1 MGFFDIFKVGQFK
14 KQIALLE
21 QNNQNIVSEL
31 TQLRQKYAELGG
43 FQLDEIKQMTAELQN
58 SYSAKSAKLES
69 DYVTRMTELDQ
80 SAAARQNYLQS
91 QLKDASSKL
100 DTCTAEL
107 HEKTETVQKLDKR
120 VESQTKKLRREKE
133 LYNAM
138 KHSLD
143 CWESYEP
150 TKFSDYLSS
159 LSLEE
164 ANDYAPSV
172 ILKLHSMDIKSLR
185 SAYKENDK
193 QIDQLLKTYAA
204 RYTTKAN
211 KSIYQLMVIA
221 LRAELQNILTNLRY
235 EKLDKAIE
243 QVKTVTSN
251 YLEIAGNGNQS
262 IAGTLQKFIGEVEY
276 LFINAVKIE
285 YNYYVKKEQ
294 SKQEQAALREQMRQ
308 EAEERKALEA
318 ERKRIEAEEQKYNAE
333 LEKLNIQLKT
343 AQDSEI
349 EKLKARIL
357 ELQGH
362 LSEVAVKREEIAT
375 LSMGKAG
382 NVYIISNAGSFGE
395 GVFKVG
401 MTRRLNPQERVDELG
416 NASVPFRFDVH
427 SFIFSNDA
435 VGLETEL
442 HKRLNDKRVNKVN
455 MRKEFFRVSLDELEQ
470 IVLEIDPTA
479 EFRRTVA
486 AEEFLQSQSSDE
498 NYTSEYTEFDDE
510 DDDPIEEE

>member
-1 MGFFDIFKVGQFK
+1 MGFCDIFKVGQFK
-14 KQIALLE
+14 NQIASLE
-21 QNNQNIVSEL
+21 QNNQTMNSEL
-31 TQLRQKYAELGG
+31 MQLRQKYAELGG

-58 SYSAKSAKLES
+58 NYSIKSAQLEN
-69 DYVTRMTELDQ
+69 DYSTRMTELDL
-80 SAAARQNYLQS
+80 SVATRQNYLQS
-91 QLKDASSKL
+91 QLNDVSSRL
-100 DTCTAEL
+100 NSCITEL
-107 HEKTETVQKLDKR
+107 QEKTETIQKLDKR

-138 KHSLD
+138 VHSLKS
-143 CWESYEP
+143 WEAYEP
-150 TKFSDYLSS
+150 VKFADYLSS
-159 LSLEE
+159 LSVEE
-164 ANDYAPSV
+164 ANDLAPSV
-172 ILKLHSMDIKSLR
+172 ILKLHSMDMKSLR
-185 SAYKENDK
+185 SAYRENDK
-193 QIDQLLKTYAA
+193 QIDQLLKAYAA

-211 KSIYQLMVIA
+211 RSIYQLMVIA
-221 LRAELQNILTNLRY
+221 LRAELQNILTNLKY

-294 SKQEQAALREQMRQ
+294 AKQEQAALREQMKQ

-318 ERKRIEAEEQKYNAE
+318 ERKRIEAEEQKYKIE
-333 LEKLNIQLKT
+333 LEKLNVQIET

-349 EKLKARIL
+349 ELLKARIL

-375 LSMGKAG
+375 LSKGKAG

-395 GVFKVG
+395 DVFKVG
-401 MTRRLNPQERVDELG
+401 MTRRLNPQDRIDELG

-470 IVLEIDPTA
+470 MVLEIDPTA

-498 NYTSEYTEFDDE
+498 NYTSDYSEFDDDE
-510 DDDPIEEE
+510 DEPIDEE